1 MAGIVVGID
10 GSDNAHRALDW
21 ALKEAAAHH
30 APLTVLTVHEVAV
43 SAWTGNPIILPPDRD
58 ELEKTR
64 GRVDEIVAQA
74 AAQAG
79 DPGPT
84 SITVRAEIGLA
95 ARVLIEA
102 SRDADLLVVGSRGSG
117 GFARALLGSVTQ
129 QVIQHAES
137 PVVVVPDPKQG
148 HD

>member
-21 ALKEAAAHH
+21 ALKEAAVHH

-43 SAWTGNPIILPPDRD
+43 SAWTGNPIILPPDQD

-64 GRVDEIVAQA
+64 RRVEEIVAQA

-79 DPGPT
+79 DPGPA
-84 SITVRAEIGLA
+84 SITVHAVIGLA

-117 GFARALLGSVTQ
+117 GFARTLLGSVSQ
-129 QVIQHAES
+129 HVVQHAES
-137 PVVVVPDPKQG
+137 PVVVVPDPK
-148 HD
+148 